1 MQFRRPC
8 ARSTPAIAQMISSIL
23 YGRRF
28 FPYYVYNI
36 LAGVDEEGA

>member
-1 MQFRRPC
+1 
-8 ARSTPAIAQMISSIL
+8 MISSIL

-36 LAGVDEEGA
+36 LVGVDEEGTS